1 MLDSTLPTATD
12 LRLLA
17 KPNLMC
23 LPLTYLGGVPG
34 ARGGLKTLTV
44 SSWLFHQTEASYCG
58 ERRYANSSI
67 IIKLLLALWS
77 TLRVSDVVERRH
89 VAAAALETMLAFTSE
104 TPVCINMLYSPN
116 RLI

>member
-23 LPLTYLGGVPG
+23 LPLTYLGSVQG
-34 ARGGLKTLTV
+34 ARDGLKTLTV
-44 SSWLFHQTEASYCG
+44 SSWLFHQSEASYCG

-67 IIKLLLALWS
+67 IIKLLLVLWS
-77 TLRVSDVVERRH
+77 TLRVSDVVECRH

-104 TPVCINMLYSPN
+104 TPVCIKVIQSPN
-116 RLI
+116 RLT